1 MNKTKKLL
9 ALGFSLLSISLL
21 VACGNSQK
29 TSETA
34 PKEVQTEKASTSEAK
49 KENKSTYSIGD
60 TITFDKHA
68 EYTITNVEWTDER
81 NEFDNTNPDKVL
93 KVTYNVKNQLHL
105 VDQWKELLNILVLK
119 AKEI

>member
-1 MNKTKKLL
+1 MNKTKKWL

-29 TSETA
+29 
-34 PKEVQTEKASTSEAK
+34 KILRQHQK
-49 KENKSTYSIGD
+49 KFKPRKRQPVKLKKKINQLYSIGD

-81 NEFDNTNPDKVL
+81 NEFDNTNQIKF
-93 KVTYNVKNQLHL
+93 
-105 VDQWKELLNILVLK
+105 
-119 AKEI
+119 